1 MKERRSKTRKEREEG
16 GRGEERGVK
25 RTGKERPKGRGPKP
39 SCQLHVAMGTS
50 LSASREL
57 PETVNFSSFLSTRA
71 KKTVMTLFTAPSK
84 SLN

>member
-71 KKTVMTLFTAPSK
+71 KKNCNDVICCPQ
-84 SLN
+84 

>member
-16 GRGEERGVK
+16 RRGEERGVK
-25 RTGKERPKGRGPKP
+25 RTGKERPKGRGAKP

-71 KKTVMTLFTAPSK
+71 KKNCNDIIYCPQ
-84 SLN
+84 